1 MDGIT
6 LAAQCKRYFPN
17 MRVVIMSACSDK
29 VIPAMGTAVDAV
41 VQKPFS
47 PKALGATFRCFAAVR
62 HVCDSR
68 YSLRKLHPS
77 HYRSFSGDRACGGRW
92 SFHSLD
98 F

>member
-29 VIPAMGTAVDAV
+29 VIPAMGSAVDAF

-47 PKALGATFRCFAAVR
+47 PKALVTKV
-62 HVCDSR
+62 VEV
-68 YSLRKLHPS
+68 LQ
-77 HYRSFSGDRACGGRW
+77 RSGRSG
-92 SFHSLD
+92 S
-98 F
+98 

>member
-17 MRVVIMSACSDK
+17 MRVVIMSAYSDK

-47 PKALGATFRCFAAVR
+47 PKALVTKV
-62 HVCDSR
+62 VEV
-68 YSLRKLHPS
+68 LQ
-77 HYRSFSGDRACGGRW
+77 RSGRSG
-92 SFHSLD
+92 S
-98 F
+98 

>member
-47 PKALGATFRCFAAVR
+47 PQSARDQGGGGPSAIRPLGVLIGQYVF
-62 HVCDSR
+62 
-68 YSLRKLHPS
+68 
-77 HYRSFSGDRACGGRW
+77 G
-92 SFHSLD
+92 
-98 F
+98 